1 MAGTVAVGWRKR
13 KRERML
19 AKVVVQ
25 EDEEEEKREADF
37 CSAGDRL
44 FKCIEDEDYEAAAAM
59 KKLIDALQSAQP
71 CSLRNHGRSQSEWSA
86 AAKRAEQEVEEEEKG
101 RAETSTCPGVARE
114 RLCAQA
120 LEAWGP

>member
-1 MAGTVAVGWRKR
+1 MRRRGVRQTFGLPGMAAF
-13 KRERML
+13 E
-19 AKVVVQ
+19 
-25 EDEEEEKREADF
+25 
-37 CSAGDRL
+37 SA
-44 FKCIEDEDYEAAAAM
+44 E
-59 KKLIDALQSAQP
+59 P
-71 CSLRNHGRSQSEWSA
+71 CSPRNHGRSQSEWSA